1 MKPDLSL
8 TKPARSGPPIG
19 APWWRFGM
27 VWLVIS
33 GPAVVVVA
41 SFASMALAFIYADTE
56 LHEQPMAIATGSA
69 PAVAVRPVRPAALAT
84 APAELARNHAATPPR

>member
-41 SFASMALAFIYADTE
+41 SSLQFGDL
-56 LHEQPMAIATGSA
+56 LVQCP
-69 PAVAVRPVRPAALAT
+69 
-84 APAELARNHAATPPR
+84 